1 MIPLP
6 AWINADL
13 WAEYVQQRKKDKKEM
28 GPTATAQRLK
38 RLYELKAAGHDPNA
52 CIEEALNGHWLDF
65 YAPQGKE
72 IERAPSKVSQADQ
85 TAAYLR
91 QEREH
96 AARIAAERLMKKV
109 TA

>member
-6 AWINADL
+6 AWIDADL
-13 WAEYVQQRKKDKKEM
+13 WTEYVQQRKKDKKEM
-28 GPTATAQRLK
+28 GPTATRQRLK

-72 IERAPSKVSQADQ
+72 IERAATKAVDQ
-85 TAAYLR
+85 TAEYLR
-91 QEREH
+91 EQREH
-96 AARIAAERLMKKV
+96 AAQVAAQRAMRK
-109 TA
+109 AAA

>member
-1 MIPLP
+1 
-6 AWINADL
+6 
-13 WAEYVQQRKKDKKEM
+13 M

-65 YAPQGKE
+65 YAPKGKE
-72 IERAPSKVSQADQ
+72 IEQAPKARKSDADV
-85 TAAYLR
+85 TAEYLR
-91 QEREH
+91 QQRQH
-96 AARIAAERLMKKV
+96 AAEVAAERLMKKV